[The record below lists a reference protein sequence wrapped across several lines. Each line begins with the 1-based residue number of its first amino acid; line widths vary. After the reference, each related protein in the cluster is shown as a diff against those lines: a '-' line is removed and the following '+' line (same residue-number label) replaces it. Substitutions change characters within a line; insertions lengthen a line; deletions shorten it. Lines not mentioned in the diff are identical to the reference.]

1 MWIESSRGHTV
12 SQNKDGAD
20 FQAVELDI
28 RNEFPEARF
37 KWDTGM
43 VPYMLEVTLPDVRVR
58 VFVDPVEISARG
70 VMYRRFVEGIVEKL
84 GEKGRSVY

>member
-1 MWIESSRGHTV
+1 MV
-12 SQNKDGAD
+12 SENQDRPN

-37 KWDTGM
+37 KWDTSM

-58 VFVDPVEISARG
+58 GFVEPVEISGRG
-70 VMYRRFVEGIVEKL
+70 VMYRRFVEGIVAKL
-84 GEKGRSVY
+84 GEKGRSVN